1 MNVKMDQIQHA
12 DFVNLQRVYRHIA
25 LNRWW
30 ILACV
35 ILVTAGFTAV
45 AFLTRPIYRVTAV
58 LMPAATSQGSNSSS
72 LASSP
77 LASLASGLGIGG
89 SRNPHTEEALAVLR
103 SRAFTEAFIT
113 AERLLPQLFPREW
126 NASDHRWDEPVGEQP
141 TLAEG
146 YVYFRK
152 KICTI
157 TDHRRTGLITL
168 QIEWRNPREAAN
180 WIEVMVDR
188 LNREMRTRAITR
200 ADASLRFLKNEL
212 QQTTTVEVR
221 NALGYLMEAQLKKR
235 MIAQVTPDYALQF
248 VAPPVGSDGAAPVWP
263 KKLLLLI
270 LGPPVG
276 LLIGILL
283 TLFWHNGLREHA

>member
-35 ILVTAGFTAV
+35 ILVTVGFTAV

-103 SRAFTEAFIT
+103 SRAFTEGFIT
-113 AERLLPQLFPREW
+113 AERLLPQLFPGKW
-126 NASDHRWDEPVGEQP
+126 NASDHRWDDSVGERP

-146 YVYFRK
+146 YRYFRK

-168 QIEWRNPREAAN
+168 QIEWRNPREAAD

-235 MIAQVTPDYALQF
+235 MIAQVTPNYALQF
-248 VAPPVGSDGAAPVWP
+248 VAPPVGSDGVAPVWP